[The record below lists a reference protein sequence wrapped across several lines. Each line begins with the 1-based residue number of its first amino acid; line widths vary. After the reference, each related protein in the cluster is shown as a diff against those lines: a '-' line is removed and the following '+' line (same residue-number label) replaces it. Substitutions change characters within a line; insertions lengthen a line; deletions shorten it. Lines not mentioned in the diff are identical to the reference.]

1 MGETLSTSGKQQREA
16 YAAMER
22 LFRALS
28 SANVTELDAMV
39 AKVDGLD
46 ERDIYA
52 SQLAEVR
59 RYMADEISLQVLRTN
74 LKNGLGPH
82 PLQALLEEEGPKSDV
97 VD

>member
-1 MGETLSTSGKQQREA
+1 
-16 YAAMER
+16 MER

-28 SANVTELDAMV
+28 SANVAELEAMV

-46 ERDIYA
+46 ERDVYA

-59 RYMADEISLQVLRTN
+59 RYSAGEISLDVLRAN

-82 PLQALLEEEGPKSDV
+82 PLQAFLEEEGPESDV
-97 VD
+97 VV